1 MEVKPKVKESYP
13 KAKVA
18 LWVYTG
24 GIESMIGGIG
34 QLVGIVGGVAVLGG
48 ITIAVIG
55 KEIVE
60 EDKTLIDKAEDGLI
74 KLGFVTE
81 GMVKGAIISV
91 PVCAV
96 VLIGLNVTMKAQKSL
111 VGGI

>member
-1 MEVKPKVKESYP
+1 
-13 KAKVA
+13 
-18 LWVYTG
+18 
-24 GIESMIGGIG
+24 MIGGIG

-55 KEIVE
+55 KVE

-91 PVCAV
+91 PVCAI
-96 VLIGLNVTMKAQKSL
+96 VLIGLNVSLKAQKSL

>member
-1 MEVKPKVKESYP
+1 
-13 KAKVA
+13 
-18 LWVYTG
+18 
-24 GIESMIGGIG
+24 MIGGIG
-34 QLVGIVGGVAVLGG
+34 QLVGIIGGAAVIGG

-55 KEIVE
+55 KEIVD
-60 EDKTLIDKAEDGLI
+60 EDKTLLDKTEDGLI

-96 VLIGLNVTMKAQKSL
+96 VLIGLNVTMKAQTRL
-111 VGGI
+111 IGGV

>member
-1 MEVKPKVKESYP
+1 M
-13 KAKVA
+13 A
-18 LWVYTG
+18 LRVYIR
-24 GIESMIGGIG
+24 GIKSMIGGIG

-55 KEIVE
+55 KEIVD
-60 EDKTLIDKAEDGLI
+60 EDKTLVDKAEDGLI

-96 VLIGLNVTMKAQKSL
+96 VLIGLNVTMKAQTRL
-111 VGGI
+111 IGGV

>member
-1 MEVKPKVKESYP
+1 
-13 KAKVA
+13 
-18 LWVYTG
+18 
-24 GIESMIGGIG
+24 MIGGIG

-55 KEIVE
+55 KEILE
-60 EDKTLIDKAEDGLI
+60 EDKTLVDKAEDSLI

-81 GMVKGAIISV
+81 GMVKGVILSV

-96 VLIGLNVTMKAQKSL
+96 VLIGVNVSLKAQKRL

>member
-1 MEVKPKVKESYP
+1 
-13 KAKVA
+13 
-18 LWVYTG
+18 
-24 GIESMIGGIG
+24 MIGGIG

-81 GMVKGAIISV
+81 RMVKGAIISV
-91 PVCAV
+91 PVCAI
-96 VLIGLNVTMKAQKSL
+96 VLIGLNVSLKAQTRL
-111 VGGI
+111 IGGV